1 MNIKAV
7 TIGDVIETNLLIVRE
22 IFDGVYGYYLY
33 EAIG

>member
-1 MNIKAV
+1 MNVKAV
-7 TIGDVIETNLLIVRE
+7 TIGDVIGANLLIARE